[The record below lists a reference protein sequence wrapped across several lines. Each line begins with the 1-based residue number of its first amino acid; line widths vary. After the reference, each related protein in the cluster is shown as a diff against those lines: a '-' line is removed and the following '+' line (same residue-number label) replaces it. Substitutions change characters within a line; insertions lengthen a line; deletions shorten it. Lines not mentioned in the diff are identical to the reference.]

1 MNKLTLCF
9 LIIIGL
15 FFTACVPSKD
25 LIYLQKKEMKDEIMF
40 ISQVESNPYR
50 IQPNDILSISIKAI
64 DSKLVTMFNIA
75 EVVGGAARTETSA
88 YFDGYN
94 VDDHGDIRVPVLG
107 KVNVLGLTIDEIR
120 IKLESL
126 LLASY
131 FNKEADIFVTV
142 KLSGFRYTVIGE
154 IGNTGSNVLFRDKV
168 SVLEAI
174 ANAGDIPITGDRKN
188 VVIIRKLLHGTEM
201 HNIDLTDANV
211 MKSPY
216 YYLQP
221 NDFIYIKS
229 LKQKTWGTGTTGLQS
244 LTTIISTLTLLFST
258 YFIFK
263 SL

>member
-9 LIIIGL
+9 LLIIGL
-15 FFTACVPSKD
+15 FFTACVPTKD
-25 LIYLQKKEMKDEIMF
+25 LIYLQKKDMKDDMMF
-40 ISQVESNPYR
+40 VSQVESNPYR
-50 IQPNDILSISIKAI
+50 IQSNDILSVSIKAI

-126 LLASY
+126 LLANY
-131 FNKEADIFVTV
+131 FNEEADIFVTV
-142 KLSGFRYTVIGE
+142 KLAGFRYTVIGE
-154 IGNTGSNVLFRDKV
+154 IGGTGSNVLYRDRV
-168 SVLEAI
+168 SILEAI
-174 ANAGDIPITGDRKN
+174 ANAGDIPMTGDRKN
-188 VVIIRKLLHGTEM
+188 VVIMRRSLQGLEM
-201 HNIDLTDANV
+201 HTVDLTDFNV
-211 MKSPY
+211 VQSPY

-221 NDFIYIKS
+221 NDFIYIKP

-244 LTTIISTLTLLFST
+244 LTTIISTLTLLFTT